1 MARKLNTLDDERVMI
16 IVNNNTLDQ
25 KISLN
30 RYSEGIAG
38 RTQAF
43 EIISQTA
50 FKLPK
55 VLKIPAE
62 TTLIFEL
69 SL

>member
-1 MARKLNTLDDERVMI
+1 MI
-16 IVNNNTLDQ
+16 S
-25 KISLN
+25 KPSG
-30 RYSEGIAG
+30 SEFVTIM
-38 RTQAF
+38 TSESF
-43 EIISQTA
+43 EIISEAA

>member
-1 MARKLNTLDDERVMI
+1 MI

-43 EIISQTA
+43 EIISEAA
-50 FKLPK
+50 FNFIRGVLPIESIKLF
-55 VLKIPAE
+55 
-62 TTLIFEL
+62 LIFVIIYSAL
-69 SL
+69 FTDL

>member
-1 MARKLNTLDDERVMI
+1 MI
-16 IVNNNTLDQ
+16 IVNNNTIDQ
-25 KISLN
+25 KLSLN

-43 EIISQTA
+43 EIISEA
-50 FKLPK
+50 SFELPK
-55 VLKIPAE
+55 VLKIPSE
-62 TTLIFEL
+62 TTLIIEL

>member
-1 MARKLNTLDDERVMI
+1 MI
-16 IVNNNTLDQ
+16 IENNNTLDK

-38 RTQAF
+38 RTKAF
-43 EIISQTA
+43 EIISEAA